1 MPKTLRVGVLSP
13 TRSLNA
19 TAPDHETALVLHQV
33 LETPFAPVPGKAELE
48 PVLFAG
54 PLERSGSDERP
65 VYRGRVRE
73 GLRFSDGL
81 PLAAHHVAAA
91 LRHSRVIREQ
101 ALLSVEEPWLTF
113 TLKVPNGRFD
123 LSLAHLQCGV
133 SRPHGTAVLGTGPFA
148 VAPDSRP
155 ERIHLVRNP
164 HARRRTVLDEV
175 VFETFPPDRDG
186 QPTALYAALEGGQV
200 DVTLV
205 QPRGGAAGAQ
215 GWRQTVLPGPSTGS
229 LFLNTQSP
237 RLRDAAVRQALA
249 QAVDRQALAADA
261 YHNPL
266 AFTATSLLPRGL
278 AVAPVRDGLSHDPQR
293 ARAQL
298 AAAGA
303 AAPRRLSLLVTWAP
317 RPYLPRPRQTAE
329 LLRSQLSGFGIELEL
344 VHTHSLDEF
353 LKAEAAGRCDLLLG
367 GWMAETPD
375 PSDYLES
382 HLSSARIPGESSHED
397 SANAGRLRS
406 PEMARALA
414 DYRAGR
420 RHEQL
425 AAIMGLLTKQAPLV
439 PLMYGATTFV
449 HALRVTGL
457 RPSALALL
465 DLATADLLGK
475 G

>member
-1 MPKTLRVGVLSP
+1 MAKTLRVGVLSP
-13 TRSLNA
+13 TRSLDP

-33 LETPFAPVPGKAELE
+33 LETPFAPAAGKAELE
-48 PVLFAG
+48 PVLFDG
-54 PLERSGSDERP
+54 PLERSGTAERP

-81 PLAAHHVAAA
+81 PLAAHHVAAS
-91 LRHSRVIREQ
+91 LRHSRLIRDQ
-101 ALLSVEEPWLTF
+101 ALLAVEERWLAF

-123 LSLAHLQCGV
+123 LSLGHLQCGV
-133 SRPHGTAVLGTGPFA
+133 YRPHGAAVIGTGPFA
-148 VAPDSRP
+148 VAADSRP

-164 HARRRTVLDEV
+164 HARRRTLLDEV

-186 QPTALYAALEGGQV
+186 QPTALYAALEKGQV

-205 QPRGGAAGAQ
+205 LPQEGGSRLQ
-215 GWRQTVLPGPSTGS
+215 GLRQTNLPGLSTGT

-237 RLRDAAVRQALA
+237 RLRDPGLRQAVA
-249 QAVDRQALAADA
+249 HAIDRQALAADA

-278 AVAPVRDGLSHDPQR
+278 AVTPVRDGLSHDPAR
-293 ARAQL
+293 ARERL
-298 AAAGA
+298 AGRAP
-303 AAPRRLSLLVTWAP
+303 PRRASSSRLVTWAP

-329 LLRSQLSGFGIELEL
+329 LLRSQLAAFGVALEL

-353 LKAEAAGRCDLLLG
+353 LKIEAAGRCDLVLG
-367 GWMAETPD
+367 GWMAETLD
-375 PSDYLES
+375 PCDYLES
-382 HLSSARIPGESSHED
+382 HLSSTRIPGETSHED
-397 SANAGRLRS
+397 ASNACRLRS
-406 PEMARALA
+406 PEMDQALA

-420 RHEQL
+420 QHEQL
-425 AAIMGLLTKQAPLV
+425 AAIMNLLTREAPLV
-439 PLMYGATTFV
+439 PLLYGATTFV

-457 RPSALALL
+457 RPSALAML